1 MLMTTEKVSYAKR
14 LSDAPAPAAWPR
26 RMMQQVDVSYDPRFR
41 TLWTYMKP
49 IGIPCFNQNMIEELH
64 HLFSEMHSHQ
74 GQTVCGHEWVPVDY
88 SVIASRRAEIFNLGG
103 DLRLFLNLIR
113 EKDREGLLN
122 YAMYCVD
129 GIYSR
134 IRGYEASTVTISLV
148 QGDALGGGFEFALA
162 SDVIIAEAG
171 TRLGFPEILF
181 NLFPGMGAYSFLA
194 RRIGPREAE
203 TMLLSG
209 NIYTAEKLAELG
221 VVDIV
226 APAGE
231 GERTV
236 ENWIRKHHH
245 QLNGMRTIYDCRKHI
260 WPISYQELSDIAS
273 MWVDAALK
281 IQDKDLRMM
290 SRLLKAQTVQHAGY
304 RYTESTQQFEEDERI
319 AA

>member
-1 MLMTTEKVSYAKR
+1 
-14 LSDAPAPAAWPR
+14 
-26 RMMQQVDVSYDPRFR
+26 
-41 TLWTYMKP
+41 
-49 IGIPCFNQNMIEELH
+49 MI
-64 HLFSEMHSHQ
+64 Q
-74 GQTVCGHEWVPVDY
+74 
-88 SVIASRRAEIFNLGG
+88 
-103 DLRLFLNLIR
+103 

-134 IRGYEASTVTISLV
+134 IRGYEASTVTILLV

-245 QLNGMRTIYDCRKHI
+245 QLNGRRTIFDCRKHI

-304 RYTESTQQFEEDERI
+304 RYTESNQQV
-319 AA
+319 

>member
-26 RMMQQVDVSYDPRFR
+26 RMIQQVDVSYDPRFR

-226 APAGE
+226 APVGE

>member
-88 SVIASRRAEIFNLGG
+88 PVIASRRAEIFNLGG

-129 GIYSR
+129 GIYFR

-226 APAGE
+226 APVGE

-245 QLNGMRTIYDCRKHI
+245 QLNGMRTIYDYRKHI

>member
-203 TMLLSG
+203 T
-209 NIYTAEKLAELG
+209 
-221 VVDIV
+221 
-226 APAGE
+226 
-231 GERTV
+231 R
-236 ENWIRKHHH
+236 
-245 QLNGMRTIYDCRKHI
+245 
-260 WPISYQELSDIAS
+260 
-273 MWVDAALK
+273 
-281 IQDKDLRMM
+281 LRRGK
-290 SRLLKAQTVQHAGY
+290 S
-304 RYTESTQQFEEDERI
+304 
-319 AA
+319 

>member
-49 IGIPCFNQNMIEELH
+49 IGIPCFNQNMVEELH

>member
-181 NLFPGMGAYSFLA
+181 NLFPGMRAYSFLA

-226 APAGE
+226 APVGE

>member
-64 HLFSEMHSHQ
+64 HLFSKMHSHQ

-181 NLFPGMGAYSFLA
+181 NLFPGLGAYSFLA

>member
-26 RMMQQVDVSYDPRFR
+26 RMIQQVDVSYDPRFR

-194 RRIGPREAE
+194 RRIGPRESE

-226 APAGE
+226 APVGE